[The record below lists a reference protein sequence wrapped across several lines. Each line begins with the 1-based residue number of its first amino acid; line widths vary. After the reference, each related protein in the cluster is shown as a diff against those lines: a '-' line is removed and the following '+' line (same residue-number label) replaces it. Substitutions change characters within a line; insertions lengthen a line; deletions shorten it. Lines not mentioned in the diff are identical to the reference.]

1 MRQQRLIWALVAA
14 LMPVA
19 PLAAEA
25 AGASAGGPVAAAPEL
40 SAARTEI
47 AQLFDDW
54 KRDARAPG
62 LVWGVVKDGALVML
76 HADGVQ
82 DVRARTPVTGDS
94 AFRIASMSK
103 AFTALAVLMER
114 DAGRLRLDD
123 PASLH
128 VPEMQ
133 GWPPATPDSPAITVR
148 DLLHHTSG
156 HVTDNPWG
164 DRQQAMPE
172 AEFSAY
178 LAAGFPRSRG
188 TATAYEY
195 SNVGYATLGR
205 IVQNTAGSDFAAHV
219 TDTML
224 APLGMRSTTFEV
236 RDVPAAR
243 LARGYR
249 WQDARW
255 VEEPTMPHGAFGA
268 MGGLVTTAHD
278 YAKWIAF
285 LLSGWPA
292 GEARE
297 TGPARPS
304 TLREMMQGNGF
315 PESRPRPGRTAT
327 TGCRLAAVY
336 GMGLRVAQDCDLGL
350 TLSHGGGY
358 PGYGS
363 FMLLV
368 PEAGVGVFAFSN
380 RTYGAPTGPV
390 WDAALALA
398 RHGVLKPR
406 PVAVTPML
414 ADAYRTVGRVWERS
428 DIEAAGPAL
437 AMNMVMDKPAR
448 LWRAELQAMRAN
460 AGACDTSA
468 PIAPTGAM
476 SGSFLWR
483 CDTGRIAGELL
494 LSPEPTPR
502 IQELRLRTL
511 AP

>member
-1 MRQQRLIWALVAA
+1 MAVRARGILGMVLAAAVVVAA
-14 LMPVA
+14 SA
-19 PLAAEA
+19 PAAAAEA
-25 AGASAGGPVAAAPEL
+25 AAPLPAAAL
-40 SAARTEI
+40 GEI
-47 AQLFDDW
+47 RQLFDDW

-62 LVWGVVKDGALVML
+62 LVWGVVQGGRLVALG
-76 HADGVQ
+76 ADGIA
-82 DVRARTPVTGDS
+82 DVRTGRPVTADT

-103 AFTALAVLMER
+103 AFTALAILMER

-123 PASLH
+123 PAQAH
-128 VPEMQ
+128 VPEMRS
-133 GWPPATPDSPAITVR
+133 WPPATPDSPPITVR

-178 LAAGFPRSRG
+178 LEKGFPRSRATG
-188 TATAYEY
+188 TAYEY

-205 IVQNTAGSDFAAHV
+205 IVQNSAGRDFALHV
-219 TDTML
+219 GETL
-224 APLGMRSTTFEV
+224 LKPLGMASTTYEV
-236 RDVPAAR
+236 RAVPRDR

-255 VEEPTMPHGAFGA
+255 VEEPEMPHGAFGA
-268 MGGLVTTAHD
+268 MGGLVTTAND
-278 YAKWIAF
+278 YARWIAF

-292 GEARE
+292 GEVRK
-297 TGPARPS
+297 TGPVRAS

-315 PESRPRPGRTAT
+315 PESRPRPGRTAA

-363 FMLLV
+363 FMLLL
-368 PEAGVGVFAFSN
+368 PGAGVGIFAFSN
-380 RTYGAPTGPV
+380 RTYGAPAGPV
-390 WDAALALA
+390 WDAALVLF
-398 RHGVLKPR
+398 RHGLLKPEPI
-406 PVAVTPML
+406 PVSPML
-414 ADAYRTVGRVWERS
+414 AGAYAAVARVWARA
-428 DIEAAGPAL
+428 DIEAAGPEL
-437 AMNMVMDKPAR
+437 AMNMLLDKPAR
-448 LWRAELQAMRAN
+448 IWRAELQAMKAD

-468 PIAPTGAM
+468 PIRPTGAL
-476 SGSFLWR
+476 SGTFLWR
-483 CDTGRIAGELL
+483 CATGRITGELL
-494 LSPEPTPR
+494 LSPEARPR
-502 IQELRLRTL
+502 IQELRLRPM

>member
-1 MRQQRLIWALVAA
+1 MRRLACALALALLPLPAA
-14 LMPVA
+14 AEPVA
-19 PLAAEA
+19 P
-25 AGASAGGPVAAAPEL
+25 PPEL
-40 SAARTEI
+40 AVALPQVER
-47 AQLFDDW
+47 LFDDW

-62 LVWGVVKDGALVML
+62 LVWGIVKDGRLVALK
-76 HADGVQ
+76 ADGVQ
-82 DVRARTPVTGDS
+82 DVRTRAPVTADT

-123 PASLH
+123 PAAAH
-128 VPEMQ
+128 VPELR
-133 GWPPATPDSPAITVR
+133 GWPPATPDSPAITIR

-156 HVTDNPWG
+156 FVTDNPWG

-172 AEFSAY
+172 AEFSRM
-178 LAAGFPRSRG
+178 LAAGFPFSRG
-188 TATAYEY
+188 TGTAFEY
-195 SNVGYATLGR
+195 SNVGYALLGR
-205 IVQNTAGSDFAAHV
+205 IVQNTAGRDFAEHLGA
-219 TDTML
+219 TL
-224 APLGMRSTTFEV
+224 LRPLGMVSTTFEV
-236 RDVPAAR
+236 RDVPRAR

-255 VEEPTMPHGAFGA
+255 VEEPEMPHGAFGA
-268 MGGLVTTAHD
+268 MGGMVTTASD
-278 YAKWIAF
+278 YARWIAF

-292 GEARE
+292 GETRE
-297 TGPARPS
+297 TGPVRAA

-315 PESRPRPGRTAT
+315 PESRARPGRTAAT
-327 TGCRLAAVY
+327 ACRLAGVY

-363 FMLLV
+363 FMLLL
-368 PEAGVGVFAFSN
+368 PEAGVGIFAFSN

-390 WDAALALA
+390 WDAALALQQA
-398 RHGVLKPR
+398 GAVRPRAIPPSPVL
-406 PVAVTPML
+406 AE
-414 ADAYRTVGRVWERS
+414 AYRAAARVWERA

-437 AMNMVMDKPAR
+437 AMNMLMDRPAR

-460 AGACDTSA
+460 AGACDTAA
-468 PIAPTGAM
+468 PITPTGAL
-476 SGSFLWR
+476 SGTFLWR
-483 CDTGRIAGELL
+483 CTTGRIAGELL

-502 IQELRLRTL
+502 IQELRFRPM